1 MSYGPL
7 EFATYLIRKGQR
19 ESAAV
24 KAARAASAA
33 PRPPENRLTIASGP
47 HALTRVARDGQ
58 VEAVTTASEAATPD
72 VR

>member
-7 EFATYLIRKGQR
+7 EFAVYLMRKDRR

-33 PRPPENRLTIASGP
+33 PHPPENRLTIISAPS
-47 HALTRVARDGQ
+47 ALTRIARDGQ
-58 VEAVTTASEAATPD
+58 AEAVTTASEAATPD

>member
-1 MSYGPL
+1 MNYGPL
-7 EFATYLIRKGQR
+7 EFAAYVRRKGKR

-33 PRPPENRLTIASGP
+33 PRPPENRLTIISGP
-47 HALTRVARDGQ
+47 RALTRTVRAGPVD
-58 VEAVTTASEAATPD
+58 AATTASEAATPD

>member
-1 MSYGPL
+1 MNYGPM
-7 EFATYLIRKGQR
+7 EFATYLRLKGKR

-33 PRPPENRLTIASGP
+33 PRPPENRLAIISGP

-58 VEAVTTASEAATPD
+58 LEAVTTASEAATPD